1 VQTLDL
7 VDAASGAD
15 FGKGVY
21 LDTLL
26 KGEGDS
32 VALVLPGAER
42 ATEDTAFVEALAS
55 QYSVVMPSHPGFGRS
70 HRPDWCTSVA
80 DLADLYLDWLV
91 DSGKSDLTLVGLQ
104 FGGWIALEIAA
115 RRPAQVSRLVL
126 VDSVGLKLG
135 GPTDRDIADVFAT
148 PHADLEKLYY
158 ADKSFGLG
166 DLGNA
171 PEEDVLEMARNDE
184 ALVTY
189 GWDPYMHSTRLIH
202 SIGRIAVPTLVIW
215 GGRDGIVSPDYGQA
229 LTARIAGARFEQIDQ
244 AGHRA
249 QVERPDEVANL
260 IIKNVD

>member
-7 VDAASGAD
+7 VDTASGAD

-26 KGEGDS
+26 KGEGDH

-42 ATEDTAFVEALAS
+42 AAEDTAFADALAGH
-55 QYSVVMPSHPGFGRS
+55 YSVVMPRHPGFGRS
-70 HRPDWCTSVA
+70 PRPDWCTSVA

-91 DSGKSDLTLVGLQ
+91 DSGKSEVTLVGLQ
-104 FGGWIALEIAA
+104 FGGWVALEMAA

-126 VDSVGLKLG
+126 VDSVGVKLG
-135 GPTDRDIADVFAT
+135 DTTDRDIADVFAT

-158 ADKSFGLG
+158 ADTSFGLG
-166 DLGNA
+166 ELGEA
-171 PEEDVLEMARNDE
+171 REDDVLEMARNDE

-189 GWDPYMHSTRLIH
+189 GWEPYLHSTRLIH
-202 SIGRIAVPTLVIW
+202 SIRRIAVPTLVIW
-215 GGRDGIVSPDYGQA
+215 GGRDGIVSPDFGRG
-229 LTARIAGARFEQIDQ
+229 LTARISGARFEQLDQ

-260 IIKNVD
+260 IIKTAD